1 MVASVKVMNFKL
13 AVAGTAAV
21 TVALGISR
29 FAYTPILPFMQ
40 SDLELSSTE
49 LGALASWN
57 FFGYL
62 IGSLIALI
70 RPNWFFTERT
80 IFFLALSLSILTTGL
95 MGLTETT
102 IIMVITRFLAGIS
115 SALTLIVGTG
125 LIFRNFDIAGQS
137 NLKLTHFCGFG
148 LGITISALTVPI
160 ANKFGF
166 GWSSQW
172 LILAPVCCILVV
184 PTLLFIPRETAYSE
198 LPGETKSDRSK
209 SILAFTFVAVGYG
222 LFGLGYIIFGTFI
235 SAMSLK
241 LTNLASFGEYVWLI
255 VGITA
260 IPSVFLW
267 QKLSTFIGK
276 DLALAIACVSSAIGI
291 FFAIQFVS
299 VLSLTIGC
307 MLYGAGM
314 PGIVALALL
323 EGKDRYRGSLVSA
336 VAILTLSFSIGQ
348 MVGPLLAGFLIDV
361 LGNYFLAMQISV
373 ISFFIAGL
381 LMVNPIRLVKQP
393 KIF

>member
-1 MVASVKVMNFKL
+1 MASVKVKNFKL
-13 AVAGTAAV
+13 AIAGTAAV

-40 SDLELSSTE
+40 SDLQLSSTE

-70 RPNWFFTERT
+70 SSNWFFTERT
-80 IFFLALSLSILTTGL
+80 IFFLALSLSIFTTGL
-95 MGLTETT
+95 MGLTETI
-102 IIMVITRFLAGIS
+102 IIMAIIRFMAGVS

-125 LIFRNFDIAGQS
+125 LIFKNFDISGDS

-148 LGITISALTVPI
+148 FGITISAITVPI
-160 ANKFGF
+160 ANTFGF
-166 GWSSQW
+166 SWSSQW
-172 LILAPVCCILVV
+172 LILALLCCFLAV
-184 PTLLFIPRETAYSE
+184 PTLIFIPRETVSSE
-198 LPGETKSDRSK
+198 RPKDTIGSRGGSVLG
-209 SILAFTFVAVGYG
+209 FTFVAFGYG

-241 LTNLASFGEYVWLI
+241 LNNLSSFGEYVWLI
-255 VGITA
+255 VGVTA

-267 QKLSTFIGK
+267 QKLSTFISK
-276 DLALAIACVSSAIGI
+276 DVALAIACISSAIGI
-291 FFAIQFVS
+291 FFAIKFVS
-299 VLSLTIGC
+299 ILSLSIGC

-323 EGKDRYRGSLVSA
+323 EGKDRYRGSLVNA
-336 VAILTLSFSIGQ
+336 VAILTL
-348 MVGPLLAGFLIDV
+348 
-361 LGNYFLAMQISV
+361 
-373 ISFFIAGL
+373 
-381 LMVNPIRLVKQP
+381 
-393 KIF
+393 

>member
-1 MVASVKVMNFKL
+1 MVTSVRVMNFKL

-148 LGITISALTVPI
+148 LGIT
-160 ANKFGF
+160 
-166 GWSSQW
+166 
-172 LILAPVCCILVV
+172 
-184 PTLLFIPRETAYSE
+184 
-198 LPGETKSDRSK
+198 
-209 SILAFTFVAVGYG
+209 
-222 LFGLGYIIFGTFI
+222 
-235 SAMSLK
+235 
-241 LTNLASFGEYVWLI
+241 
-255 VGITA
+255 
-260 IPSVFLW
+260 
-267 QKLSTFIGK
+267 
-276 DLALAIACVSSAIGI
+276 
-291 FFAIQFVS
+291 
-299 VLSLTIGC
+299 LSLIH
-307 MLYGAGM
+307 
-314 PGIVALALL
+314 I
-323 EGKDRYRGSLVSA
+323 
-336 VAILTLSFSIGQ
+336 
-348 MVGPLLAGFLIDV
+348 
-361 LGNYFLAMQISV
+361 
-373 ISFFIAGL
+373 
-381 LMVNPIRLVKQP
+381 
-393 KIF
+393 